1 MPEQSLK
8 IHDHTSVAELATF
21 FDGLDDNSQVRARKS
36 GDCIVLYVRGSS
48 NWHFLTDM
56 LRPDSWVKRDYQAA
70 KDKIEQIFSNSNVGP
85 RDRFR
90 HIKVTDNFNECTKNH
105 YNDFYTREIK
115 SELNAL
121 SENATNRLK
130 DLNILRRCFEAIP
143 EETKKTLNRVKL
155 EQPKW
160 YDTALSHSGLNDK
173 EKSEKLLG
181 AFVYFALSY
190 SKSED
195 FVTFSDYKEVLN
207 SADTWLKIQE
217 NKPSESGND
226 IQILKN
232 YLIEFANQIKRHTL
246 STEIQLSDK
255 KLAESEGDLIIS
267 DNNAANSFGSTKQKL
282 TADNEQEFRK
292 DVDDILSLFKV
303 SSLDASNK
311 NAGLKIDRILWL
323 DYEDNNPISD
333 EIDIDWLYEEV
344 GKRIKKNIE
353 EKEEKKEKQAS
364 SRDGGKDDAKQSTT
378 SHVIHVTV
386 FNPPLTNALR
396 GEPKKFA
403 LSAFARGTSKWLRD
417 NPTLSIHVH
426 ASQSIGISDIKAEFQ
441 SNLGKGQQRNT
452 EQMPVSQ

>member
-8 IHDHTSVAELATF
+8 IHDHTPVAALATF

-36 GDCIVLYVRGSS
+36 GDYIVLYVRGSS

-70 KDKIEQIFSNSNVGP
+70 KDKIEKIFSNSNVGP

-90 HIKVTDNFNECTKNH
+90 HIKVTDNFNECTKKH

-130 DLNILRRCFEAIP
+130 DLNILRSCIAAIP
-143 EETKKTLNRVKL
+143 EETKKSLKDVKL
-155 EQPKW
+155 AQPKW
-160 YDTALSHSGLNDK
+160 SDTALSHSGLNDK

-181 AFVYFALSY
+181 AFAYFAFNY
-190 SKSED
+190 SESEN
-195 FVTFSDYKEVLN
+195 FVTFSDYEEVLN

-217 NKPSESGND
+217 NKPSESSND
-226 IQILKN
+226 IQTLKN
-232 YLIEFANQIKRHTL
+232 FLIEFANQIKRHAL
-246 STEIQLSDK
+246 STEIQLSNQ

-267 DNNAANSFGSTKQKL
+267 DYHAGDSFYSATQKL
-282 TADNEQEFRK
+282 TANDKNDEREFKK
-292 DVDDILSLFKV
+292 DKDDTLSLFKV
-303 SSLDASNK
+303 SSLDADNE

-333 EIDIDWLYEEV
+333 EIDIDRLYEEV
-344 GKRIKKNIE
+344 GKRIKENI
-353 EKEEKKEKQAS
+353 EEKKEKQAS

-386 FNPPLTNALR
+386 FDPPLTDELKNKQ
-396 GEPKKFA
+396 KKLA

-417 NPTLSIHVH
+417 NPNLSIHVH
-426 ASQSIGISDIKAEFQ
+426 ASQSIGINDIKAEFQ
-441 SNLGKGQQRNT
+441 SNLGKGQQRDT